1 MGFFAHF
8 TRGNVRVSLWIRA
21 EFKPVADGGG
31 MKGLYRGYKN
41 RNARLDSLERSPPK
55 YFASS
60 NVALANQAFE
70 DVDSEDVLREI
81 YDHLALKYALLD
93 RVIRARKLHH
103 SRFFALHMDYGHQ
116 NYLDILSSRR
126 NLVMCALERLE
137 RRVADVLYKQQKWF
151 KWVRQCQDEEET
163 ARENEKKKVKKEA
176 ALFRRHEKDAQ
187 SRIRELRAKE
197 NLKRQEVYLDEA
209 YNARLSD
216 EEEAEWDPIE
226 DVIEDERENYVDL
239 IKHILLMTDVVD
251 DAQKVPGQELLS
263 NGSTATST
271 STAMSAS
278 KSSKKS
284 KKSGSKALTNGST
297 QLPDKATHDTKTQ
310 VRERL
315 KKGVKLNYGG
325 GMHVAGTI
333 DNPAETHDKSAPVP
347 DDEIDRLLEDMGE
360 VKHLL
365 FCRLLLAHASV
376 LPAAVRANNVD
387 EFLADKEV
395 TDTDLRDIALRLDNP
410 GLQEIR
416 DACAD
421 LARGEEEEDHE
432 KNAESDDEDPEVGKS
447 IERLKRIGLSSKKP
461 TRKGLPDT
469 WAPQREKQVAKN
481 RRQRLQT
488 VDHTPS
494 MFGEP
499 EEEKGKTLIDFG
511 DVDDEGKFKSKKMRV
526 KICGRYIY
534 NYPSERAI
542 SRGGWLQFCLIA
554 KSSDLH
560 DAIKL
565 CRHWD
570 EFFDLNILAN
580 FQYFPAANWLI
591 WKGDRLRQQLL
602 QLVRRVVFG
611 RLSMHI
617 R

>member
-1 MGFFAHF
+1 MEPF
-8 TRGNVRVSLWIRA
+8 TDDS
-21 EFKPVADGGG
+21 G

-41 RNARLDSLERSPPK
+41 RNARLDSLEQSPPE
-55 YFASS
+55 YLASS
-60 NVALANQAFE
+60 TVALANQTFE
-70 DVDSEDVLREI
+70 DADSEDVLREI

-103 SRFFALHMDYGHQ
+103 SRFFAMNMDYGHQ

-126 NLVMCALERLE
+126 SVVLRALERLE

-151 KWVRQCQDEEET
+151 KWVRQCQDEEDT

-176 ALFRRHEKDAQ
+176 ALFRRHEKDTQ

-197 NLKRQEVYLDEA
+197 DLKRQEIYLDEA

-216 EEEAEWDPIE
+216 EEDAEWDPIE
-226 DVIEDERENYVDL
+226 DVIEDERGNYIDL

-251 DAQKVPGQELLS
+251 ESQRETDQELLT
-263 NGSTATST
+263 NGNTATSM
-271 STAMSAS
+271 STALS
-278 KSSKKS
+278 KSRSSKKS
-284 KKSGSKALTNGST
+284 KKSGSKSATNGSNT
-297 QLPDKATHDTKTQ
+297 HLPDKTAHDTKSQ

-315 KKGVKLNYGG
+315 RKGVKLNYGG
-325 GMHVAGTI
+325 GMHVAGTV
-333 DNPAETHDKSAPVP
+333 DNPAETRDKTAPVP
-347 DDEIDRLLEDMGE
+347 DDEIDRLLEDMRE

-376 LPAAVRANNVD
+376 LPAAIRAKNVD
-387 EFLADKEV
+387 EFLADKDV
-395 TDTDLRDIALRLDNP
+395 TDTDLRDIALKMDNP

-421 LARGEEEEDHE
+421 LGRGEGEEDE
-432 KNAESDDEDPEVGKS
+432 EDDDDDDKTTDSDEEDLEAHKRV
-447 IERLKRIGLSSKKP
+447 ERLKRIGLLSKKP

-469 WAPQREKQVAKN
+469 WAPERGKEVAKG
-481 RRQRLQT
+481 RQERLQM

-494 MFGEP
+494 MFGELD
-499 EEEKGKTLIDFG
+499 EEKGKTLIDFG
-511 DVDDEGKFKSKKMRV
+511 DVDDEGNFRSKKMRV

-554 KSSDLH
+554 KNSDLH

-591 WKGDRLRQQLL
+591 WKGDLPRQRLL
-602 QLVRRVVFG
+602 QLV
-611 RLSMHI
+611 
-617 R
+617 